1 MRFLYQQVSYN
12 KPRRKNAKVG
22 KLQSCRYLD
31 NGVSYKGEMDN
42 RILPFKELHQIK
54 YLSKSDS
61 FTIRSPSQGSCE
73 GLFILYK
80 IRRVHCFGVLFH
92 GTTDALAFQG
102 LDRGL
107 AFHFRIRWI

>member
-80 IRRVHCFGVLFH
+80 ACALLR
-92 GTTDALAFQG
+92 GTFSWDYGRLSFSG
-102 LDRGL
+102 IG
-107 AFHFRIRWI
+107 